1 MTEGRIST
9 LLTININAEIEN
21 QRFIGLWLWFMI
33 VSMLCGKQVRFIAWT
48 CITKGWNYM
57 D

>member
-21 QRFIGLWLWFMI
+21 QRFVGLWLWFRI
-33 VSMLCGKQVRFIAWT
+33 VSMLCGKQVRFIART

-57 D
+57 E